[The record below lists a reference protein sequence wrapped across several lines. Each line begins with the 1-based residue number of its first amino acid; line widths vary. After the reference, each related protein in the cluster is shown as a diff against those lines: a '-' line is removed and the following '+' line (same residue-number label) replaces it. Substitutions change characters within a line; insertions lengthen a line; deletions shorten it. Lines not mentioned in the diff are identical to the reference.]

1 MDTPDDSQNL
11 KRHYV
16 VFKFIFYSAMTCNKE
31 NGTPG
36 IDTALLA
43 W

>member
-11 KRHYV
+11 

-31 NGTPG
+31 NGTPA
-36 IDTALLA
+36 IDTAQLA